1 MEGDL
6 YGGLGVAPL
15 DMRSLASSASD
26 VPPANTKDAVKVS
39 YLVSSQFAGAVVH
52 FFQTVE
58 SAQQGIDNVHRQ
70 RRTFGLVDLYDY
82 SADIHTGVT
91 RCVMVSKIEEVS
103 LPSRD
108 MRVLL
113 GPFTEFDVLCQ
124 GSSMLDF
131 IRTVGALYSP
141 HAPGNPMILLQLED
155 KHQKA
160 LYSNSS
166 QSTPPA
172 VPMKSVRCR
181 VFRGKLGGADAAP
194 AAAAPLAAASAEPA
208 AAAHHTHQPAPSSSS
223 QQQEHEQE
231 QQPQQLQQPPPPPP
245 LGPPPP
251 QASQQQQQQRPPPH
265 GLDTVPTLPPGP
277 PADIFSSRLEGGDST
292 SVVEAAAAAYG
303 ARTAGA
309 TGPAGQ
315 HDLRMKVMRLEEE
328 LQLKARREAQ
338 SEDSL
343 RREVVSLRDEL
354 RRLSPQQQQQQRQL
368 APPHAQPPQ
377 HQQPNPPPPAGPPP
391 VWLEAYKQSP
401 APQQQPPPTF
411 SDPQQQHTPKVLSPS
426 YLRAQGRVAET
437 PPFARKP
444 PPGSAPYQVG
454 RPHALPPGGGGGG
467 ASGGVGAGSP
477 GSIWGF

>member
-15 DMRSLASSASD
+15 DMRSLASSVSD
-26 VPPANTKDAVKVS
+26 APPANTKDAVKVS

-70 RRTFGLVDLYDY
+70 RRTFGLVDQYDY

-181 VFRGKLGGADAAP
+181 VFRGKLGGDAAP
-194 AAAAPLAAASAEPA
+194 AAAPAAAPLAAASAEPA
-208 AAAHHTHQPAPSSSS
+208 SAARHHVDQPAPSSSS
-223 QQQEHEQE
+223 QQHEHEQE
-231 QQPQQLQQPPPPPP
+231 QQLQQPPPPPP
-245 LGPPPP
+245 PPPP
-251 QASQQQQQQRPPPH
+251 
-265 GLDTVPTLPPGP
+265 
-277 PADIFSSRLEGGDST
+277 
-292 SVVEAAAAAYG
+292 
-303 ARTAGA
+303 
-309 TGPAGQ
+309 
-315 HDLRMKVMRLEEE
+315 
-328 LQLKARREAQ
+328 
-338 SEDSL
+338 
-343 RREVVSLRDEL
+343 
-354 RRLSPQQQQQQRQL
+354 
-368 APPHAQPPQ
+368 
-377 HQQPNPPPPAGPPP
+377 
-391 VWLEAYKQSP
+391 
-401 APQQQPPPTF
+401 
-411 SDPQQQHTPKVLSPS
+411 
-426 YLRAQGRVAET
+426 
-437 PPFARKP
+437 
-444 PPGSAPYQVG
+444 
-454 RPHALPPGGGGGG
+454 
-467 ASGGVGAGSP
+467 
-477 GSIWGF
+477 